1 MSSGSA
7 FYVGSVMHRRLR
19 PRVHRLRH
27 RAFWMLLDLDEIDR
41 LASRLPL
48 FSRNGFNAVSFH
60 DADHGDGSAT
70 PLRAQITRHLNAAGI
85 SEDGAIRLLCMP
97 RIFGYGFNPLSIYF
111 CHSREGVLT
120 AILYEVHN
128 TFGQRHSYLIPVDP
142 RAGTVIDQ
150 QCHKSFYVSPFLDM
164 DMTYAFRV
172 ALPGDGVSV
181 AIRGRDRDGLLI
193 VAALTGRRAPLTNTT
208 LLSVLLT
215 HPLLTLKV
223 IGAIHWHALRMLLK
237 GYRLRARPDAPATP
251 VTIGTTTD
259 SHL

>member
-1 MSSGSA
+1 MSAGSA
-7 FYVGSVMHRRLR
+7 LYVGSVMHRRLR
-19 PRVHRLRH
+19 PRAHRLRH
-27 RAFWMLLDLDEIDR
+27 RVFWMLLDLDEIDR
-41 LASRLPL
+41 LAGRLIL
-48 FSRNGFNAVSFH
+48 FSHNGFNAVSFH
-60 DADHGDGSAT
+60 DADHGDASAT
-70 PLRAQITRHLNAAGI
+70 PLRVQITRHLNAAGI
-85 SEDGAIRLLCMP
+85 PGDGAIRLLCMP

-142 RAGTVIDQ
+142 GAGTVVDQ

-172 ALPGDGVSV
+172 ALPGDRVSV
-181 AIRGRDRDGLLI
+181 AIRGGDRDGPLI
-193 VAALTGRRAPLTNTT
+193 VAALAGRRVSLTSAT

-215 HPLLTLKV
+215 HPLLTLMV

-237 GYRLRARPDAPATP
+237 GYRLQARPDAPATP